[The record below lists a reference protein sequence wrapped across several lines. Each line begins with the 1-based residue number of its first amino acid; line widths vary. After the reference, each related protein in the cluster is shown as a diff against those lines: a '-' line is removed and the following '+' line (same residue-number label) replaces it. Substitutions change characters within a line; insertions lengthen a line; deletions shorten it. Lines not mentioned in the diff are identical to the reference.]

1 MMSSTIWP
9 KHVGYG
15 AAASMVVSASLGE
28 VDSSIGGLLI
38 TEEGLDAEVWTDAPL
53 AREEDC

>member
-1 MMSSTIWP
+1 MSSTIWP
-9 KHVGYG
+9 KFVGYG
-15 AAASMVVSASLGE
+15 AAASMVVSSPSRE

-38 TEEGLDAEVWTDAPL
+38 TEEGLDAEVWTGARL